1 MDSSLASTSRRMYR
15 QTIKT
20 YSMNLAKSEISPRWS
35 TRARPISGTLIP
47 SFCFDTIG
55 EMAHYAA
62 HIIAGLIRERVTLG
76 QKTVIGIPA
85 GSTPLTTMREL
96 IRLHREEGLDL
107 SSVVL
112 FLLDEYYGL
121 PSDSPQSHK
130 LWLQR
135 HLLDHVN
142 IPVDQIYTL
151 DGQLPLNDIDL
162 HCRRY
167 DEAIQ
172 HAGGFDLVLLGIGM
186 NGHIGYNEP
195 FSVKKSK
202 TRLCTLDPIT
212 RRGVASDFFGEEN
225 VPTQALTVGLSGILG
240 ARRILLLAI
249 GEHKA
254 KIITEA
260 LEKPPTDRLPASFLQ
275 DHGDV
280 RVLLDG
286 PAASMLRGAAT
297 PWLLGNVAWDD
308 ELIKRATLWLCE
320 RTGKALLKLDADDFR
335 AHDLHQLLRHHGPAE
350 MISQRV
356 FRWMLDTIDYHPAG
370 GETKRVICF
379 SPHPDDDVISMGGTL
394 IRLVEDKHDVHIAYM
409 TSGNIAVFDHDAER
423 VAELVADYNRI
434 FEMNSERADQL
445 ADTVRSAIANKRPG
459 HPDDE
464 SVLKIKAM
472 IRRSEA
478 RAGALAI
485 GCLEENLHFLD
496 LPFYR
501 TGTIA
506 KKPVGDEDILIIE
519 NLLREVR
526 PDQIYVAGDLADP
539 HGTHRVCAE
548 AIFAALINMRNR
560 NEPTPDV
567 LLYRGAWQEYPLH
580 EIEIAVPLSPNDL
593 ALKRQAIFMHES
605 QKDKALFP
613 GSDPRE
619 FWQRAEDRNRGTA
632 DSYNRIGLP
641 EFFALEAFARWQWE
655 PI

>member
-1 MDSSLASTSRRMYR
+1 MTSLPDPAFKHSSV
-15 QTIKT
+15 
-20 YSMNLAKSEISPRWS
+20 
-35 TRARPISGTLIP
+35 ARPVSGTNIP
-47 SFCFDTIG
+47 AFCFETIH
-55 EMAHYAA
+55 ELSHYAA
-62 HIIAGLIRERVTLG
+62 HLVAGLVRERAALG
-76 QKTVIGIPA
+76 QKTVVGLPA
-85 GSTPLTTMREL
+85 GSTPLTTFREL

-112 FLLDEYYGL
+112 FALDEYYGL
-121 PSDSPQSHK
+121 PANSPQSHRD
-130 LWLQR
+130 WLQTQ
-135 HLLDHVN
+135 LLAHVN
-142 IPVDQIYTL
+142 IPADQVFFL
-151 DGQLPLNDIDL
+151 DGQLHASDVEL

-172 HAGGFDLVLLGIGM
+172 HAGGLDLVILGIGM
-186 NGHIGYNEP
+186 NGHIGFNEP
-195 FSVKKSK
+195 FSVRRSR

-225 VPTQALTVGLSGILG
+225 VPTQALTVGMGGILS

-254 KIITEA
+254 NIVVET
-260 LEKPPTDRLPASFLQ
+260 LEKPVNDRVPASYLQ
-275 DHGDV
+275 EHGDV
-280 RVLLDG
+280 RVLLDA
-286 PAASMLRGAAT
+286 PASSLLKGAST
-297 PWLLGNVAWDD
+297 PWLLGNVVWSD
-308 ELIKRATLWLCE
+308 ELIKRATLWLCKQ
-320 RTGKALLKLDADDFR
+320 TGKALLKLDSDDFR

-350 MISQRV
+350 IIAQRV

-370 GETKRVICF
+370 QQPKKTLCF

-394 IRLVEDKHDVHIAYM
+394 IRLIEDKHEVHIAYM
-409 TSGNIAVFDHDAER
+409 TSGNIAVFDHDARR
-423 VAELVADYNRI
+423 VAELVADYNQMFGI
-434 FEMNSERADQL
+434 DQAQSGAL
-445 ADTVRSAIANKRPG
+445 AEQVRTAIHEKKPG
-459 HPDDE
+459 QPDAE
-464 SVLKIKAM
+464 SILQIKGL

-478 RAGALAI
+478 RAAAIAI
-485 GCLEENLHFLD
+485 GCHDSNLHFLD

-506 KKPVGDEDILIIE
+506 KKPVGPEDIEIIE
-519 NLLREVR
+519 RLLQSLK

-548 AIFAALINMRNR
+548 AIFSALIRMRER

-580 EIEIAVPLSPNDL
+580 EIEIAVPLSPGDL
-593 ALKRQAIFMHES
+593 ALKRQSIFMHES

-632 DSYNRIGLP
+632 DSYNKIGLP
-641 EFFALEAFARWQWE
+641 EFFALEAFARWKGN